1 MEIKHLENIAFW
13 HMYRSLRKSN
23 NLQYSFA
30 MDWGEESVD
39 KTRAQLLSGYDRT
52 CCDCQW
58 RLQMSSDICFLM
70 IIDTNCTQGCCES

>member
-1 MEIKHLENIAFW
+1 MEIKHLENIDFW

-39 KTRAQLLSGYDRT
+39 KTRAQLLLVGMTEHVVIVNGGYKWAVT
-52 CCDCQW
+52 
-58 RLQMSSDICFLM
+58 CFLM